1 MLKANNS
8 TKLLDSSD
16 DVDIKMSHRI
26 VAVVVVRPHFDE
38 VGMNGQKPTIG
49 KLMSKNQP
57 NAMPAGLP
65 FPQM

>member
-1 MLKANNS
+1 M
-8 TKLLDSSD
+8 KLLDSSD

-26 VAVVVVRPHFDE
+26 VAVIVVRPRFDE
-38 VGMNGQKPTIG
+38 VGLNGQKPTIG

-57 NAMPAGLP
+57 NAMPPSLP